1 MPLNEPKPEADAPA
15 PQRVVTGKS
24 HTRHHSLM
32 SATDQWMAEHPFHP
46 RLVPY
51 FLYLLFLGV
60 IPLARDWQ
68 PATYPALY
76 AVQCLIVATLLW
88 RYRALTPELNLR
100 FHWLAI
106 PVGVGVFAAW
116 LALGDASRLF
126 LSRSATPE
134 PHFFQRA
141 QPAIA
146 HTSLALRVVGMSIIV
161 PLMEELFVRSMMLR
175 CLHSARRTW
184 LGIVQLA
191 QELPI
196 IGERI
201 IQSSLGDRIAHE
213 PPAFRSQFESTAPGH
228 VSVFGAIAS
237 TLVFMA
243 AHDPADYLGCIVCGL
258 AYSALVAATNR
269 TGAAKQKGLGPAV
282 WAHGITNLLIW
293 VYSVRTGD
301 YRFM

>member
-1 MPLNEPKPEADAPA
+1 
-15 PQRVVTGKS
+15 
-24 HTRHHSLM
+24 M

-68 PATYPALY
+68 PAAYPVLY
-76 AVQCLIVATLLW
+76 AVQCGMVALLLW

-106 PVGVGVFAAW
+106 IVGVGVFAAW
-116 LALGDASRLF
+116 LALGDASRNI
-126 LSRSATPE
+126 LSQHTTATTE

-141 QPAIA
+141 DPVVARY
-146 HTSLALRVVGMSIIV
+146 SLALRVVGMSIIV
-161 PLMEELFVRSMMLR
+161 PLMEELFVRSMLLR
-175 CLHSARRTW
+175 CFHAARRTW
-184 LGIVQLA
+184 VGVLQLA

-201 IQSSLGDRIAHE
+201 IQSPLGDRLAQE
-213 PPAFRSQFESTAPGH
+213 PPAFRAQFESTDLGQ

-237 TLVFMA
+237 TAIFMA

-258 AYSALVAATNR
+258 AYAALVAATNR
-269 TGAAKQKGLGPAV
+269 PTAEPSRRKGLGPVV

-293 VYSVRTGD
+293 VYSTQTGD